1 MISTA
6 NRLSVLIVIFV
17 ILAVLSGCD
26 NLSEFYQNLST
37 SQQSSEE
44 ISEIEQLSYE
54 KTLLMDILENQRTL
68 VEEMQYASDSGEKQS
83 IKESYEEFLQL
94 DQNYQ
99 DEFEKHEEALSTK
112 DGWEISKMHQQIIR
126 SLPTYSSLM
135 SK

>member
-17 ILAVLSGCD
+17 ILSLQTGCD
-26 NLSEFYQNLST
+26 NLSEFHQNLST

-44 ISEIEQLSYE
+44 NESTTPSYE
-54 KTLLMDILENQRTL
+54 KALLMDILENQRTL
-68 VEEMQYASDSGEKQS
+68 VEEIQYAGISGEKHS
-83 IKESYEEFLQL
+83 IKQLYEEFLRL

-112 DGWEISKMHQQIIR
+112 DGWEISKMHQKIVR
-126 SLPTYSSLM
+126 SVPSYSSLM
-135 SK
+135 Q

>member
-6 NRLSVLIVIFV
+6 KRLSVLIVIFV
-17 ILAVLSGCD
+17 ILALLSGCD

-44 ISEIEQLSYE
+44 SESNSPSYE
-54 KTLLMDILENQRTL
+54 KTLLMDILENQKML
-68 VEEMQYASDSGEKQS
+68 IEEMQYASDSGEKQS
-83 IKESYEEFLQL
+83 IKESYEEFLRL

-112 DGWEISKMHQQIIR
+112 DGWEISKLHQQIIR

-135 SK
+135 SR

>member
-99 DEFEKHEEALSTK
+99 DEFEKYEEALSTK
-112 DGWEISKMHQQIIR
+112 DGWEISKLHQEIIR
-126 SLPTYSSLM
+126 SVPSYSSLM
-135 SK
+135 SR

>member
-6 NRLSVLIVIFV
+6 KQLSDLIFIFV
-17 ILAVLSGCD
+17 ILALLSGCD

-44 ISEIEQLSYE
+44 SESTTPSYE

-68 VEEMQYASDSGEKQS
+68 VEEIQYAGISGEKNS
-83 IKESYEEFLQL
+83 IKKLYEEFLRL

-135 SK
+135 SR

>member
-17 ILAVLSGCD
+17 ILALLSGCD

-44 ISEIEQLSYE
+44 SESTTPSYE

-68 VEEMQYASDSGEKQS
+68 VEEIQYAGISGEKHS
-83 IKESYEEFLQL
+83 IKQLYEEFLRL

-112 DGWEISKMHQQIIR
+112 DAWEISRMHQQIIR
-126 SLPTYSSLM
+126 DLPTYSSLM
-135 SK
+135 Q